1 MNIHTFKLEQC
12 ITASAAELIKYR
24 YEDKYIE
31 HMFFNWIIDYI
42 WVYEKVQLPHQAFLM
57 ITFPHT
63 LKVSRRVHSMQC
75 LMAIFLSRGHIQS

>member
-24 YEDKYIE
+24 YEDKYID
-31 HMFFNWIIDYI
+31 HMFFYWIIDYI

-63 LKVSRRVHSMQC
+63 LFEIEN
-75 LMAIFLSRGHIQS
+75 L